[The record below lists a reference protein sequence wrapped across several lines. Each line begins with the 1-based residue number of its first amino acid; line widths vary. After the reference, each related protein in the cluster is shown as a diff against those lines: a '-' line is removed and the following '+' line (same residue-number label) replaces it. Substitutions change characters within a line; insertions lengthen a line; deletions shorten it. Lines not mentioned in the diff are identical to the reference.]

1 MSDRFHEIDGEEL
14 EEELEE
20 GDDLEAMEISR
31 LLQLHDLLYKMK
43 MEVMISE
50 YKEEPILRIWP
61 KVGNEELD
69 CYLRYHAWNLDKGIF
84 LLEAFVPMAPCPED
98 EMETLIQCMKYNQ
111 ESLVGTLYPE
121 EGRLY
126 LRMVYREAGIPIDE
140 ERMQEFLKDLVEEW
154 EYLQL

>member
-1 MSDRFHEIDGEEL
+1 MSDKSYEIDREEL
-14 EEELEE
+14 EQELEAE
-20 GDDLEAMEISR
+20 DDFEAMEISK

-69 CYLRYHAWNLDKGIF
+69 CFLRYHTWNLDKGIF

-98 EMETLIQCMKYNQ
+98 EMETLAQCMKYNQ
-111 ESLVGTLYPE
+111 DSLVGTLYPE
-121 EGRLY
+121 EGRFY
-126 LRMVYREAGIPIDE
+126 LRMVYRESKSPIDE
-140 ERMQEFLKDLVEEW
+140 EEMKGFLNDLVEEW
-154 EYLQL
+154 QYLQL